1 MSIVSENKVFLLEH
15 FSLERIKAFAAAL
28 GDPVTDR
35 RLGVAGIAKDL
46 ARKRNLTL
54 ATILED
60 MAVAELRTACGDL
73 AMPADGTV
81 KVLTQRLAKAL
92 EEHGAH
98 AIQKAAN
105 RAASTRLDV
114 LPARLVRVIDGDTI
128 VVGLEGAD
136 VYVRFRGVDAPETSQ
151 SDKAEKELD
160 HTSMPR
166 AEMVALGLKTTKWLE
181 KRLAGRKL
189 FLHVQPT
196 PAGPKKHLHH
206 NQHRLLAYLTIDKP
220 DGEDVGSAMLR
231 ERVRIGVAAKRRHA
245 SLPPPEE
252 PRLRGGVP
260 RQSQEQPGAIWRE
273 GLEALCPS
281 ARDRAWSLEDCK
293 TTCFRKDWGEGD
305 GSLAI
310 DD

>member
-231 ERVRIGVAAKRRHA
+231 EGYGLVWPRNVVTRRYLHPR
-245 SLPPPEE
+245 SLAYVEACHGS
-252 PRLRGGVP
+252 LK
-260 RQSQEQPGAIWRE
+260 SSPGLWRE

-293 TTCFRKDWGEGD
+293 TTCFRKDWREGD
-305 GSLAI
+305 GSSAI

>member
-15 FSLERIKAFAAAL
+15 FSPERIKAFAAAL

-46 ARKRNLTL
+46 ARKRSLTL
-54 ATILED
+54 ATILAE
-60 MAVAELRTACGDL
+60 MAQSELSAACRAL
-73 AMPADGTV
+73 AMPADGTA
-81 KVLTQRLAKAL
+81 KVLVQRLGKAL
-92 EEHGAH
+92 EEQGAH

-128 VVGLEGAD
+128 IVTIDGAE
-136 VYVRFRGVDAPETSQ
+136 VYVRFRGVDAPETSK

-166 AEMVALGLKTTKWLE
+166 AEMVALGVKTTKWLE

-189 FLHVQPT
+189 FLHAQPT
-196 PAGPKKHLHH
+196 PAGPKEHLHH
-206 NQHRLLAYLTIDKP
+206 NQHRLLAYLTLDKP
-220 DGEDVGSAMLR
+220 DGEDVGAAMLR
-231 ERVRIGVAAKRRHA
+231 EGYGLVWPRNLDTRRYLHSR
-245 SLPPPEE
+245 SLAYVEACHGS
-252 PRLRGGVP
+252 LKG
-260 RQSQEQPGAIWRE
+260 QPGLWRE
-273 GLEALCPS
+273 GLATLCPRS
-281 ARDRAWSLEDCK
+281 AQKDRAWSLEDCK
-293 TTCFRKDWGEGD
+293 TACFRKDWREG
-305 GSLAI
+305 GSSAS